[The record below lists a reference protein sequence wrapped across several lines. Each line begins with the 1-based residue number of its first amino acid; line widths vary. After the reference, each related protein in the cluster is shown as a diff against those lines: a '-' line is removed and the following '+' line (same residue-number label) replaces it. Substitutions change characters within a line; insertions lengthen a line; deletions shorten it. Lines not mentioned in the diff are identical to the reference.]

1 MQFLFA
7 EIGLESQHSLIVSV
21 AGFYFHNKVL
31 IDLIDQ
37 INKELL
43 VGQEFVQT
51 FGFGKG
57 FQVKDVPRYCTDAHE
72 LPPMVTKIYLLE

>member
-51 FGFGKG
+51 FGTGNA
-57 FQVKDVPRYCTDAHE
+57 FQVKNVRTRSFSAHE
-72 LPPMVTKIYLLE
+72 SLSK